1 MQPIVLPF
9 LQFLN
14 EMPLKSE
21 LTKKSPL
28 PPPEHSMSEGF
39 SISEMDE
46 SFKRLTPD
54 GARVSLDNPGQS
66 SPTEQT
72 WHLESIIDILDD
84 NDDDRLSILSEGKRD
99 FFQLFFNSF
108 FFDFLTF
115 LTF

>member
-1 MQPIVLPF
+1 
-9 LQFLN
+9 
-14 EMPLKSE
+14 MPLKSE

-28 PPPEHSMSEGF
+28 PPPEHSISEGF

-54 GARVSLDNPGQS
+54 GTQGSLDNSGQR

-99 FFQLFFNSF
+99 FFFNF
-108 FFDFLTF
+108 FLTVF
-115 LTF
+115 

>member
-1 MQPIVLPF
+1 
-9 LQFLN
+9 
-14 EMPLKSE
+14 MPLKSE

-39 SISEMDE
+39 SISISEMDE
-46 SFKRLTPD
+46 SFKGLTPD
-54 GARVSLDNPGQS
+54 GAGGSLDKSGQR

-99 FFQLFFNSF
+99 FFS
-108 FFDFLTF
+108 TR
-115 LTF
+115 

>member
-1 MQPIVLPF
+1 
-9 LQFLN
+9 
-14 EMPLKSE
+14 MPLKSE

-28 PPPEHSMSEGF
+28 PPPEHSMSDGF

-54 GARVSLDNPGQS
+54 GARDSLDKPGQR

-99 FFQLFFNSF
+99 FFSTFFQQF
-108 FFDFLTF
+108 FYFLTF